1 MKLWQTSTD
10 TTLDC
15 TVNDT
20 LVDHGFKPTQ
30 VDPIDTG
37 EGFCSQC
44 ERSCLNPAVCLH
56 IIGFWRK
63 IWGKPGKPES
73 PYLAYRQG
81 TWRQSFLQDLGL
93 WQGCKQW
100 LASRRHSRRQPVSQ
114 ARLGNRTV
122 GNFES
127 LLAHTHTHIYIWYIY
142 TYICLIYIYYV
153 DTRCFAVIR
162 KKSSFINNHVATLFL
177 SLRYILAAG
186 IVLLLFWNL
195 QPLAGTCT
203 AALPQ
208 VVLMA
213 SFICKPLRQS
223 THLL

>member
-1 MKLWQTSTD
+1 MIYVYREREREREKIILWWSLSSLFSLDLLLTFTDSEGLQPPSNREHLSLFGMKLWQTSTD

-142 TYICLIYIYYV
+142 IHTYVLYIYV
-153 DTRCFAVIR
+153 
-162 KKSSFINNHVATLFL
+162 
-177 SLRYILAAG
+177 YI
-186 IVLLLFWNL
+186 
-195 QPLAGTCT
+195 
-203 AALPQ
+203 
-208 VVLMA
+208 M
-213 SFICKPLRQS
+213 
-223 THLL
+223 